1 MKPITR
7 LAAWLYRWQLAMGI
21 ISVMLSGMTFVGV
34 WTLVLGPSFAVI
46 GLGQKETIVL
56 LLVSVF
62 AAVFTLGLVLD
73 KYLKFWKAQALVG
86 TVRNPFLVTR
96 LYEKEW
102 LGLVTMH
109 LPLLRSNRAILA
121 EGIMSPDRR
130 REIERLDVAIAR
142 VEETIQKKEWTI
154 REGEDVYADA
164 R

>member
-1 MKPITR
+1 MKPLTR
-7 LAAWLYRWQLAMGI
+7 FATWLYRWTMAIGI
-21 ISVMLSGMTFVGV
+21 IGVAFSAMTFVGV
-34 WTLVLGPSFAVI
+34 WAILLSPWLSSVGFTQSTTILFLMSAVFVVVLG
-46 GLGQKETIVL
+46 LG
-56 LLVSVF
+56 F
-62 AAVFTLGLVLD
+62 VLD
-73 KYLKFWKAQALVG
+73 RIQLWKSQALVG

-142 VEETIQKKEWTI
+142 VEETIQKKEWTL
-154 REGEDVYADA
+154 REGEDIYADA